1 VVAVFGESNATGD
14 PYKVDVAWNLQGP
27 AGRARIY
34 NSNGSACLGPRVGE
48 VAAITGF
55 SIRGDSDRAVQAAV
69 AYLAQVGGGR

>member
-14 PYKVDVAWNLQGP
+14 PYKVDAAWNLQGP

-34 NSNGSACLGPRVGE
+34 NNGPAPRGPRAGE
-48 VAAITGF
+48 VATVTGF